1 MIMVRLSINYK
12 NQFNTILII
21 SFRISK
27 KRNRGRIEII
37 FGIEFAKM
45 SQTLIQIFDSLPIGI

>member
-1 MIMVRLSINYK
+1 MVRLSINYK